1 MNIYES
7 LENLQVS
14 EECFN
19 DIMGIVEEILSES
32 EYSVTDVKKKAS
44 NALKSRLNK
53 LNKGSQDL
61 NDPEAQRNLSRAR
74 RASSILEL
82 PNSNRSFKKVQ
93 KAADNSLQ
101 NRKNKKEYNDKK
113 YTEDKDFFEPYGS
126 VTGKSFEYNAKAKKQ
141 IKNDSKRYLKSVG
154 LSSKKGYTHPL
165 NNTST
170 PIDPSDTSPIA
181 RNRLDDKGHKVDMQG
196 GPSYEY
202 QNRHY
207 HV

>member
-1 MNIYES
+1 MNILES

-19 DIMGIVEEILSES
+19 DIVKIVEELLNES
-32 EYSVTDVKKKAS
+32 DYSVTDVKKKAS

-113 YTEDKDFFEPYGS
+113 YTEDKENGAYELIS
-126 VTGKSFEYNAKAKKQ
+126 GKPFEYNAKAKKR

-170 PIDPSDTSPIA
+170 PIDPSDTSPIT
-181 RNRLDDKGHKVDMQG
+181 RDRSDDKGHKVDMQG

-207 HV
+207 HI